1 MESNEFSI
9 GVEKRDE
16 LIASF
21 EKQVLDSILK
31 STSIEESVK
40 QYIKNNQ
47 CEVVHAFDHRDANI
61 AELDFRLLSEDG
73 NTLIYHVVIVLRFI
87 AVVNTIS
94 GTWKWEVKDG
104 SNVVIDVAND
114 LVKRIS
120 NITSPNC
127 ITNTNVDEIS
137 PYGISKKIGKVVEW
151 YRGKFTELLD
161 SLSNRTY
168 EDKGFISL
176 KADISISNEGKEVI
190 VLYISLLENDGTNN
204 VLFSHVCHLKAKAVN
219 QYLVTGEIPSSF
231 HQSVD
236 EAVREFMGYFEL
248 KGWVKPKEE
257 NPLLQPPYDINTTI
271 EMMQAGGELPQDEPI
286 PVNTPNVNTRE
297 LSSPI
302 ETPFSQEE
310 ATDTVEPFMPE
321 EKEETGFFNV
331 RYFHTTVDET
341 ALHRDYPTLQDAYL
355 AMIKQNFYR
364 MLDSLSVTHDIAGM
378 LYPHDLFIN
387 IDVDIATLS
396 RLDKTVMMRLDVK
409 YQITDVDSLPKLV
422 AEFKGNLGKI
432 EANGHVEINDTVITN
447 KLIELVGKIRV
458 ELYSLLK

>member
-1 MESNEFSI
+1 MESVEPNI
-9 GVEKRDE
+9 GVGTRDE

-21 EKQVLDSILK
+21 EKQVFDSILK
-31 STSIEESVK
+31 STTTEENVK

-47 CEVVHAFDHRDANI
+47 CEVVHAFGHRDTNI

-73 NTLIYHVVIVLRFI
+73 NTLIDHVVIVLRFI
-87 AVVNTIS
+87 AVVNAIS

-104 SNVVIDVAND
+104 NDVAIDVSSD
-114 LVKRIS
+114 LVKHIS
-120 NITSPNC
+120 NIVSKPN
-127 ITNTNVDEIS
+127 
-137 PYGISKKIGKVVEW
+137 
-151 YRGKFTELLD
+151 
-161 SLSNRTY
+161 
-168 EDKGFISL
+168 
-176 KADISISNEGKEVI
+176 
-190 VLYISLLENDGTNN
+190 
-204 VLFSHVCHLKAKAVN
+204 
-219 QYLVTGEIPSSF
+219 
-231 HQSVD
+231 
-236 EAVREFMGYFEL
+236 
-248 KGWVKPKEE
+248 EE

-302 ETPFSQEE
+302 EIPFGHEK
-310 ATDTVEPFMPE
+310 ATATVEPFIPE
-321 EKEETGFFNV
+321 EKEETDFFNV

-355 AMIKQNFYR
+355 AMTKQNFYR

-378 LYPHDLFIN
+378 LYPHDWFIN

>member
-1 MESNEFSI
+1 MESIKLDI
-9 GVEKRDE
+9 GVEERDE

-21 EKQVLDSILK
+21 EKQVFDSILK

-40 QYIKNNQ
+40 QYIKSNH
-47 CEVVHAFDHRDANI
+47 CEIIHAFDHRDANI

-73 NTLIYHVVIVLRFI
+73 KTLIDHVVIVLHFI
-87 AVVNTIS
+87 AVVDAIS

-104 SNVVIDVAND
+104 NDVAVDAAND
-114 LVKRIS
+114 LVKHIS
-120 NITSPNC
+120 NIVSKP
-127 ITNTNVDEIS
+127 DE
-137 PYGISKKIGKVVEW
+137 
-151 YRGKFTELLD
+151 
-161 SLSNRTY
+161 
-168 EDKGFISL
+168 
-176 KADISISNEGKEVI
+176 
-190 VLYISLLENDGTNN
+190 
-204 VLFSHVCHLKAKAVN
+204 
-219 QYLVTGEIPSSF
+219 Q
-231 HQSVD
+231 
-236 EAVREFMGYFEL
+236 
-248 KGWVKPKEE
+248 
-257 NPLLQPPYDINTTI
+257 NPLLQPPYDVNTTI

-302 ETPFSQEE
+302 EIPFGHEE
-310 ATDTVEPFMPE
+310 ATATVEPFMPE

-378 LYPHDLFIN
+378 LYPHDWFIN

>member
-9 GVEKRDE
+9 GAEERDE
-16 LIASF
+16 LIVSF
-21 EKQVLDSILK
+21 EKQVFDSILK
-31 STSIEESVK
+31 STITEENVK

-73 NTLIYHVVIVLRFI
+73 NTLIDHVVIVLRFVAAI
-87 AVVNTIS
+87 NAITGN
-94 GTWKWEVKDG
+94 WRWYVKDG
-104 SNVVIDVAND
+104 EDVVIDVAND
-114 LVKRIS
+114 LVKHIS
-120 NITSPNC
+120 NVTSPPS
-127 ITNTNVDEIS
+127 IANVDEMSSHDIN
-137 PYGISKKIGKVVEW
+137 KKMSAVVEW
-151 YRGKFTELLD
+151 YRNEFTELID
-161 SLSNRTY
+161 DLSNKVY

-176 KADISISNEGKEVI
+176 NSNVSISSEGKRVI
-190 VLYISLLENDGTNN
+190 SLYISLIDNDDINN
-204 VLFSHVCHLKAKAVN
+204 LLFSHVSQLDVLAVN

-236 EAVREFMGYFEL
+236 EAVKEFMEYFKS

-257 NPLLQPPYDINTTI
+257 NPLLQPPYDVNTTI

-286 PVNTPNVNTRE
+286 PVNIPNISTGEVTPPLEV
-297 LSSPI
+297 
-302 ETPFSQEE
+302 PFNQEE
-310 ATDTVEPFMPE
+310 ATTTVEPFMPE

-331 RYFHTTVDET
+331 RYFHSYVDET

-378 LYPHDLFIN
+378 LYPHDWFIN
-387 IDVDIATLS
+387 IDVDIATLT